1 MSKKKAAGKVQSDPP
16 NISILESELLERYV
30 KTPLSFWEDGD
41 WKIDESTDH
50 IITGQIIEI
59 KMVKNRKKDVVAVIW
74 YEPTDEEKD
83 CKCEIRVDVARN
95 MLYTPDF
102 VPGKDS
108 FFYEDVETGSLQS
121 NSDKDETSSKSSSR
135 ESEREV
141 ESPVVEAEVSPDVEN
156 DSDGEDEAINAAEDD
171 NSEPQSDEDE
181 NMSERSSSDVESDN
195 DGVDETESESDS
207 DSDD

>member
-1 MSKKKAAGKVQSDPP
+1 
-16 NISILESELLERYV
+16 
-30 KTPLSFWEDGD
+30 
-41 WKIDESTDH
+41 
-50 IITGQIIEI
+50 
-59 KMVKNRKKDVVAVIW
+59 MVKIWKKDVVAIIW

-102 VPGKDS
+102 VPEKDS

-195 DGVDETESESDS
+195 DGVDEIESESDS
-207 DSDD
+207 ETDTDDDNDVELTPELKIKWKKGVVGDHNPLEYDGHISQESSIETKKKWYG